1 MVSFVDSAQLQDV
14 WSAPQ
19 GERPPAAPLPVSS
32 DILAALDSIKL
43 HCALEWMKAAA
54 VPIPVVNGHVG
65 TSARCSF
72 CGLATD
78 EVRQIVAGP
87 RAHIC
92 DACVDMCASIIA
104 KGRKPGARERP
115 KIAMLPS
122 ACIAEDI
129 RTNEAD

>member
-19 GERPPAAPLPVSS
+19 GERPPAAPLAASS
-32 DILAALDSIKL
+32 DILAALESIKL
-43 HCALEWMKAAA
+43 HCALEWMKA
-54 VPIPVVNGHVG
+54 VTSPKPVVNGHVG
-65 TSARCSF
+65 TNARCSF

-78 EVRQIVAGP
+78 EVSQIVAGP

-104 KGRKPGARERP
+104 KGRKPGPRERP
-115 KIAMLPS
+115 KVAMLPS

-129 RTNEAD
+129 KADGAD

>member
-1 MVSFVDSAQLQDV
+1 MVSSVNSAQLQDV
-14 WSAPQ
+14 WSAPY
-19 GERPPAAPLPVSS
+19 ERPSTVPLAASS

-43 HCALEWMKAAA
+43 HCALEWMKAATGEKA
-54 VPIPVVNGHVG
+54 VVNGHVG

-78 EVRQIVAGP
+78 EVSQIVAGP

-115 KIAMLPS
+115 KIALLPS
-122 ACIAEDI
+122 ARIA
-129 RTNEAD
+129 ADTQAEGAD